1 MESRVGRR
9 ERCRAAPWGNDKPR
23 SLRAGFVGEKEVVEC
38 GCVWP
43 HASKQASIRDPRF
56 GTLDLGP
63 SICDPRFVTLD
74 LTCAEARHRESDSTW
89 RRIIF
94 FRQREPQVTIR
105 SPLGSTA
112 APHTLAI
119 FRAIV
124 RAITLLR
131 RTSIRLTACLGAR
144 FGALSEPDIFR
155 CTGFGHAHPY
165 ATSVMR
171 VGDGTSSHARPI
183 C

>member
-1 MESRVGRR
+1 MHAACIAAMESRVGRR

-56 GTLDLGP
+56 G
-63 SICDPRFVTLD
+63 ILD

-119 FRAIV
+119 VRAIV

-144 FGALSEPDIFR
+144 FGALSKPDIFR